1 MKQTQIA
8 GIVVL
13 FLGVLYVL
21 LAAQAQGLISLLGN
35 LVGGFLFFLGIL
47 AQFHRPKH

>member
-21 LAAQAQGLISLLGN
+21 LASQVTGPLALIAN

-47 AQFHRPKH
+47 AQFYKPKK